1 MKGTFKLDNPDAM
14 EATMTVTMLIVQ
26 WRALNQVIRK
36 GPYHCDANKFNSLV
50 ARLIDKAQSE
60 FTAEGPEGE

>member
-14 EATMTVTMLIVQ
+14 EATMTVTMTLDEWKNLSKRLGQTYVLGQDYIKFVYDLIEE
-26 WRALNQVIRK
+26 
-36 GPYHCDANKFNSLV
+36 
-50 ARLIDKAQSE
+50 SE